1 MNLIN
6 LAKLTVQHYIV
17 QHYIEP
23 LIYNASMDFSSN
35 GTEISDLKSR
45 QKSL

>member
-6 LAKLTVQHYIV
+6 LAKLTVQHYI
-17 QHYIEP
+17 EP
-23 LIYNASMDFSSN
+23 LIYIASMDFSSN
-35 GTEISDLKSR
+35 GTEISNLKSR